1 MAVRAVQ
8 EPINENPEADMFV
21 LPPRPPQP
29 AVAREDP
36 ACEFAGMGGSLLSL
50 EPPRDGP
57 RVINVGVPGPG
68 VKANLWRRSWRDKIL
83 PAVVNFAPD
92 LILVSAGFDAHRKDD
107 INFHFVGVR
116 EHDYAWLT
124 DQIVQVRRQ
133 PLVPA
138 HAVPHCRTMTSD
150 ARRFATALATVIVVY
165 SQPMHASCVRCGAVP
180 RCLITSWTL
189 TYR

>member
-1 MAVRAVQ
+1 MAV
-8 EPINENPEADMFV
+8 F
-21 LPPRPPQP
+21 PPRAPEPPG
-29 AVAREDP
+29 AAEDP
-36 ACEFAGMGGSLLSL
+36 ASEFLGPMHTLAG
-50 EPPRDGP
+50 PREGP

-124 DQIVQVRRQ
+124 DQIVQVRTTRRHIEF
-133 PLVPA
+133 VRSNDA
-138 HAVPHCRTMTSD
+138 AVLC
-150 ARRFATALATVIVVY
+150 
-165 SQPMHASCVRCGAVP
+165 MHAQ
-180 RCLITSWTL
+180 T
-189 TYR
+189 

>member
-1 MAVRAVQ
+1 MSKHTLTLCPDRVQ
-8 EPINENPEADMFV
+8 ESRENPEADMAVF
-21 LPPRPPQP
+21 PPRAPEPTG
-29 AVAREDP
+29 ATEDP
-36 ACEFAGMGGSLLSL
+36 ASEFLGPMHGLAG
-50 EPPRDGP
+50 PREGP

-124 DQIVQVRRQ
+124 DQIVQV
-133 PLVPA
+133 PVF
-138 HAVPHCRTMTSD
+138 AVHKGLHCR
-150 ARRFATALATVIVVY
+150 V
-165 SQPMHASCVRCGAVP
+165 MHACAGLVAAGYGALRP
-180 RCLITSWTL
+180 NRLH
-189 TYR
+189 